1 MKRKTNENIVSM
13 HEQFPFK
20 NSPQSLT
27 FESEI
32 KRVAGERDE
41 AIERTVSKLAELSNV
56 GERQIYNYRNGK
68 TDIPSGLIP
77 VFCRHFGSNAL
88 AMSVLAQCE
97 PCADM
102 DAFDLVQLANES
114 CRATL
119 TAHNRFLEA
128 FSDGKIDG
136 FEHNELKKATA
147 GAVASFHRLDGIAE
161 ADYKR
166 RHAA

>member
-1 MKRKTNENIVSM
+1 MKRKSEANVVSM

-27 FESEI
+27 FENEI
-32 KRVAGERDE
+32 KRVARERE
-41 AIERTVSKLAELSNV
+41 EPIAKTIEKLATLSGV
-56 GERQIYNYRNGK
+56 GERQIYNYRDGK

-77 VFCRHFGSNAL
+77 VFCRQFGSNAL
-88 AMSVLAQCE
+88 AMAILGQCE
-97 PCADM
+97 PCAEI
-102 DAFDLVQLANES
+102 DAFDIVQLANES
-114 CRATL
+114 CRKTL
-119 TAHNRFLEA
+119 EAHNRFLEA

-161 ADYKR
+161 ADYNR
-166 RHAA
+166 RRVA